1 MMDICKLNIN
11 LHWQSAIN
19 YLKMCRCG
27 NLFVYTNKI
36 GPSEN
41 RKDNSALPYNA
52 SIAFAITSKA
62 ISINVLLCCGMTL

>member
-11 LHWQSAIN
+11 LHWQSVIN
-19 YLKMCRCG
+19 YRCG

-41 RKDNSALPYNA
+41 RKDNSAPPYNA

-62 ISINVLLCCGMTL
+62 ISINVLLCSGMTL